1 MSIVYCCVLFCT
13 GNLRRF
19 GGIDLSPMT
28 SGNFGLGLAIASCV
42 LYCLNGRW
50 VAVES
55 SRRNSLNFET
65 IFVLVCSYCAA

>member
-1 MSIVYCCVLFCT
+1 
-13 GNLRRF
+13 
-19 GGIDLSPMT
+19 MT

-50 VAVES
+50 AAVES